1 MIDHATSDAH
11 KVAMAKLKLECSRA
25 SGESAATST
34 TIGRLLSSMDDETRE
49 RMARKFDVCYMMA
62 KESLPFTKY
71 PALLELE
78 SRHGVDLGP
87 AYRMPDSAKS
97 FTSYIAKSQRQTF
110 LNTLSSSGLRFLS
123 FLMDGT
129 TDAGNQEDELIVL
142 LYCSEDATA
151 QEISPCTRYL
161 SIHSPGKA
169 DASGLLSCVSEALKF
184 MSVEN
189 VLDKDSVLGVEAR
202 PVLVGGG
209 TDGASVNIGDHTGLK
224 AQMQRALPWLFW
236 SWCYAHCLEL
246 ACKNAFS
253 SSLFTNI
260 VEMLLRLFY
269 IYKKSPKKSH
279 ELANT
284 VDDLRFVFEFPKGG
298 HLPVRSHG
306 TRWVS
311 PKRKALQRVLDRYGA
326 YIHHLSTLT
335 EDRSLKP
342 DDRQRLK
349 GYLLKWRQPK
359 MLIGC
364 AMYVEALKPVSL
376 LSLAL
381 QKEGADI
388 VTSIENT
395 LKSVKALKSLS
406 ELDPI
411 KWSTVKLVKS
421 RLKDVGDQKE
431 YQGVALQNFDSTL
444 EQCKKHVKDDI
455 HRLEQRIKERLE
467 WSDIKLMRSILV
479 FLETQSWQK
488 SFSEDSSGTML
499 DLDDFAEVR
508 AAVEYIISIF
518 RIPLE
523 AKGMCA
529 ASIQDEVEDVVSY
542 ARKYLPI
549 SSENYRKI
557 WYKLHTSPDSNRW
570 PNILMLCELLF
581 SLPIST
587 SRVEQLFS
595 LLKVIKTKRR
605 TSIHNST
612 LHDLLEINVEGLFQ
626 SYCSYSIV
634 VEGLLYQPESEPE
647 SKKGIPTTSYM

>member
-1 MIDHATSDAH
+1 
-11 KVAMAKLKLECSRA
+11 
-25 SGESAATST
+25 
-34 TIGRLLSSMDDETRE
+34 
-49 RMARKFDVCYMMA
+49 
-62 KESLPFTKY
+62 
-71 PALLELE
+71 
-78 SRHGVDLGP
+78 
-87 AYRMPDSAKS
+87 
-97 FTSYIAKSQRQTF
+97 
-110 LNTLSSSGLRFLS
+110 
-123 FLMDGT
+123 MDGT

-142 LYCSEDATA
+142 LYCSKDATA

-189 VLDKDSVLGVEAR
+189 VLDKDSILGVEAT

-269 IYKKSPKKSH
+269 IYEKSPKKSH

-311 PKRKALQRVLDRYGA
+311 HKRRALQRVLDRYGA

-381 QKEGADI
+381 QKEDADI
-388 VTSIENT
+388 VTSIE
-395 LKSVKALKSLS
+395 KIS
-406 ELDPI
+406 ESPQVL
-411 KWSTVKLVKS
+411 
-421 RLKDVGDQKE
+421 
-431 YQGVALQNFDSTL
+431 
-444 EQCKKHVKDDI
+444 
-455 HRLEQRIKERLE
+455 
-467 WSDIKLMRSILV
+467 
-479 FLETQSWQK
+479 
-488 SFSEDSSGTML
+488 
-499 DLDDFAEVR
+499 VR
-508 AAVEYIISIF
+508 A
-518 RIPLE
+518 
-523 AKGMCA
+523 G
-529 ASIQDEVEDVVSY
+529 
-542 ARKYLPI
+542 
-549 SSENYRKI
+549 
-557 WYKLHTSPDSNRW
+557 SN
-570 PNILMLCELLF
+570 
-581 SLPIST
+581 
-587 SRVEQLFS
+587 
-595 LLKVIKTKRR
+595 
-605 TSIHNST
+605 
-612 LHDLLEINVEGLFQ
+612 
-626 SYCSYSIV
+626 
-634 VEGLLYQPESEPE
+634 
-647 SKKGIPTTSYM
+647 